1 MSDDVGGSRAL
12 DLLHPQVRAL
22 VDERG
27 WELTPVQQAATAD
40 LVAGRDRILVA
51 PTGSGKTEAAVLPL
65 ASRALAEGWEGLSIL
80 YVTPLRALNR
90 DIDRRLA
97 RLLEPLGLSVGLRH
111 GDTSQ
116 KERTKQSR
124 NPPNL
129 LVTTPETAQIMLLG
143 SRLREH
149 LASVRAVVLDEVHD
163 MAASERGAQFLIGL
177 ERIGALEGTLGR
189 AQRIGLS
196 ATVGNP
202 AEVARWM
209 SADAEPIFG
218 PAPRTTKVTVHRE
231 TPSPEDELL
240 AGEWAISP
248 KSIAAF
254 RHLAHTLIED
264 SPSLVFVNSR
274 SAAETVAQRLASIV
288 PEITVGVHHGSLA
301 AETRREMEEALRA
314 GELHGLICTSS
325 LELGI
330 DIGAIR
336 RVHQLNSP
344 RAVDRM
350 LQRVGRAEH
359 HLGGTGRGDVL
370 AWEIDDI
377 AECAVIARRAMA
389 GELEGV
395 EWRTDPGIVAANQ
408 FLQMAAER
416 GVVPIAQATEL
427 LRRSTIFREWNED
440 DTLAVL
446 RVLDDRWLLRLI
458 DEPAESDPTIWH
470 PRMWEGLA
478 SQANAGAKPDD
489 SVPPERPPWDEEH
502 ADEDKQKWLRAMLP
516 HIPEIHQNG
525 WFSPAGR
532 LGRNRTEHISMIP
545 DEISYR
551 VRDAVTRKTL
561 GSVDEAFVLSLN
573 DTGQD
578 EAGRPRRFVMAGRT
592 WMIVDADPE
601 QTELL
606 VAPVKDTGEAPV
618 WAGELPPVPIEVAL
632 EVGRLRRSAAS
643 AIGTMEAGPTDID
656 FDEYPLSDEAR
667 ADLLNAVAQHLD
679 AAESLPTDTT
689 LTIEN
694 RKNTIILN
702 TCRGSK
708 INETLAHFIQAMGSM
723 REGKMGT
730 TLIDPYRIAFRVPG
744 TTAGHVM
751 EWLTETSP
759 EALDTILRMTIPNG
773 RALRWRLV
781 QVARKMGVLQKAA
794 DPRRVN
800 LQGLM
805 QRYRGTPVVEEA
817 LSKLFHERMDI
828 EGTMDLIRE
837 IQAGSVEVIHTPT
850 GPLGLSP
857 KAERDLLLPAW
868 SDAQLRERLETRLL
882 AERCVLICLNC
893 KDKTRK
899 RVGRMED
906 RIEPCPGCSGTMRA
920 CAPERMESML
930 VDWINSTDPKD
941 RGRMKKNAELI
952 RTHGHDAV
960 LAMMAR
966 GVAEGTATRL
976 LRGHTRGDR
985 IKLLRAIH
993 NAELQYAKTRRYWG

>member
-1 MSDDVGGSRAL
+1 MSTKAL
-12 DLLHPQVRAL
+12 ELLHPLVREL
-22 VDERG
+22 VEQRG
-27 WELTPVQQAATAD
+27 WKLTPVQEAATAD
-40 LVAGRDRILVA
+40 LVTGKHRILVA
-51 PTGSGKTEAAVLPL
+51 PTGSGKTEAAILPI
-65 ASRALAEGWEGLSIL
+65 ASRALSEGWDSLSIL
-80 YVTPLRALNR
+80 YITPLRALNR
-90 DIDRRLA
+90 DIDRRLES
-97 RLLEPLGLSVGLRH
+97 LLKPLGISVGLRH

-116 KERTKQSR
+116 KERTKQSK

-149 LASVRAVVLDEVHD
+149 LAGVKAVILDEVHD
-163 MAASERGAQFLIGL
+163 MAASERGAQLLVGL
-177 ERIGALEGTLGR
+177 ERISALSGVKGEF
-189 AQRIGLS
+189 QRVGLS

-202 AEVARWM
+202 NEVAKWM
-209 SADAEPIFG
+209 SVTGEPIFG

-231 TPSPEDELL
+231 TPTAEDDLL

-254 RHLAHTLIED
+254 RYLAHTLIED

-274 SAAETVAQRLASIV
+274 SAAETVAQRLSSIV
-288 PEITVGVHHGSLA
+288 PEIKVGVHHGSLA
-301 AETRREMEEALRA
+301 AETRQEMEEALRA

-330 DIGAIR
+330 DIGSIR

-395 EWRTDPGIVAANQ
+395 EWRYNPAIVAANQ

-416 GVVPIAQATEL
+416 GVVPIEMATEL
-427 LRRSTIFREWNED
+427 LKKSTIFPDWSEA
-440 DTLAVL
+440 DTIAVL
-446 RVLDDRWLLRLI
+446 RVLDDRWLLRLVE
-458 DEPAESDPTIWH
+458 EPRHSDPTIWH
-470 PRMWEGLA
+470 PKLWQGLA
-478 SQANAGAKPDD
+478 EKANSEANPDEI
-489 SVPPERPPWDEEH
+489 VPEERPPWEQEYEE
-502 ADEDKQKWLRAMLP
+502 AQKTKWRKSMIKHLP
-516 HIPEIHQNG
+516 ESLTAG
-525 WFSPAGR
+525 WFSPAGK
-532 LGRNRTEHISMIP
+532 LGRNRTQHISMIP

-551 VRDAVTRKTL
+551 VRDAVTRRSL

-573 DTGQD
+573 DTGED
-578 EAGRPRRFVMAGRT
+578 DAGRPRRFVMAGRT

-601 QTELL
+601 QSELL

-618 WAGELPPVPIEVAL
+618 WAGELPPVPEKVAL
-632 EVGRLRRSAAS
+632 EVGRLRRSAAC
-643 AIGTMEAGPTDID
+643 AIGAMEAISGDID
-656 FDEYPLSDEAR
+656 YSDYPLSDEAR
-667 ADLLNAVAQHLD
+667 ADFLTAVAEHID
-679 AAESLPTDTT
+679 ATENLPTDNIIT
-689 LTIEN
+689 LEN
-694 RKNTIILN
+694 RDKTVVLN
-702 TCRGSK
+702 TCRGSR

-730 TLIDPYRIAFRVPG
+730 TLIDPYRIAFQVPG
-744 TTAGHVM
+744 TTPAHVI
-751 EWLTETSP
+751 EWLTTTSP
-759 EALDTILRMTIPNG
+759 DALETVLRMTIPNG
-773 RALRWRLV
+773 RALRWRMV

-800 LQGLM
+800 MQGLM

-828 EGTMDLIRE
+828 EGTMDLIRDIQQGRVE
-837 IQAGSVEVIHTPT
+837 IIHTPS

-857 KAERDLLLPAW
+857 KSERDLLLPAW
-868 SDAQLRERLETRLL
+868 SDEQLRDRLETRLL
-882 AERCVLICLNC
+882 AERAVLICLNC
-893 KDKTRK
+893 KDKSRS
-899 RVGRMED
+899 RVGRMD
-906 RIEPCPGCSGTMRA
+906 NRIEPCSKCGGRMRA

-930 VDWINSTDPKD
+930 ITWITSNDEKD
-941 RGRMKKNAELI
+941 RGRMQKNAELI
-952 RTHGHDAV
+952 QTHGHDAI
-960 LAMMAR
+960 LALMGR
-966 GVAEGTATRL
+966 GVGEETATRL
-976 LRGHTRGDR
+976 LRGLSRGNR
-985 IKLLRAIH
+985 VALLRSIH
-993 NAELQYAKTRRYWG
+993 NAELQYAKTRRYWS